1 MAEIALWQQVN
12 LAHERLDKVETK
24 LFMEEK
30 ALKEQE
36 NQEIEK
42 LWGEIRAL
50 KARMGKNVKTD

>member
-12 LAHERLDKVETK
+12 LAHQRLDKIETK
-24 LFMEEK
+24 IFLEEK
-30 ALKEQE
+30 AQKIEENEQ
-36 NQEIEK
+36 IEK